1 MHLSLAFPG
10 VDPQDP
16 HGESPG
22 TRGEWYIFDN
32 FLRRAGWGHCLV
44 LETNASDPRDAP
56 PGFDR
61 HWSAVHGFQ
70 NPGWTACRHLYS
82 ISWIWCTFVLDF
94 IMPLYKAWD
103 VLRKKRKSVIA
114 DSFDEFVVKG
124 ELNSISSDFVVSEH
138 TGGFGVTFMPYS
150 GPGHLV
156 GFCFIV
162 KTNPRGWTPGKA
174 NDKCIIQ
181 YL

>member
-1 MHLSLAFPG
+1 MH
-10 VDPQDP
+10 
-16 HGESPG
+16 
-22 TRGEWYIFDN
+22 
-32 FLRRAGWGHCLV
+32 
-44 LETNASDPRDAP
+44 PRDLVATGQRYMVFKIP
-56 PGFDR
+56 DGQLADICIPFLGSVARLF
-61 HWSAVHGFQ
+61 
-70 NPGWTACRHLYS
+70 
-82 ISWIWCTFVLDF
+82 F

-103 VLRKKRKSVIA
+103 VLRRKRKSVIA

-150 GPGHLV
+150 GPGDLV
-156 GFCFIV
+156 GFCLIV
-162 KTNPRGWTPGKA
+162 KTNPRGSTPGKA